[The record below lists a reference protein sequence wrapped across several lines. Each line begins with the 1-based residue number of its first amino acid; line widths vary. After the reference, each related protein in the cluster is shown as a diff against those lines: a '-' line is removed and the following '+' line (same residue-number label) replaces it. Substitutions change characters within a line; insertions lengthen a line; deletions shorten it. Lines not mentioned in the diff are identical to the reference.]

1 MSAVSLHPGKKLKA
15 NYQTLLAKYVL
26 AQFGP
31 LPKSLSQAWERDLE
45 DFGSP
50 PPKMGGGAGGGGETG
65 YLRNSLTASVD
76 RGQRSTAT

>member
-31 LPKSLSQAWERDLE
+31 LPKSLSQAWEEGL
-45 DFGSP
+45 
-50 PPKMGGGAGGGGETG
+50 GEEG
-65 YLRNSLTASVD
+65 KQ
-76 RGQRSTAT
+76 GI